1 MTSRRKRADTRAL
14 QLMQA
19 AVKADLQ
26 WSKAQRAHDA
36 AERAISR
43 LQSEGKIAR
52 HFKASRQFHQTG
64 ETA

>member
-1 MTSRRKRADTRAL
+1 MIHFRPIIKRRIKADTRAL
-14 QLMQA
+14 SENY
-19 AVKADLQ
+19 ADTHRRLR
-26 WSKAQRAHDA
+26 AEIEEQR
-36 AERAISR
+36 ISR